1 MPRPGIVKVSVR
13 QDTRA
18 RLSTAE
24 IIAVGTELLT
34 PFRSDTNSLFLT
46 ARLNDLGIV
55 VRRKSIVGDDA
66 VELGRAVRE
75 ALTRV
80 DLLVVCGG
88 LGPTDDD
95 RTRETVADVL
105 GLTLTEDASIVDRLR
120 TRFAARGWTMP
131 DNNRRQALVPDG
143 AVVLEN
149 PRGTAPG
156 LWLDSGDRVVVLLP
170 GPPRELEP
178 MFTAVAQGRLSTRAV
193 SERLYRRVLQVAGR
207 GESHVEELTQPIY
220 TRWEHAEPPVATTV
234 LASPGLV
241 ELHLSTRAA
250 SQDDAQA
257 VLDAATDEL
266 ATVLRNHLFS
276 TDGRSLSEVVGE
288 LLQRDGFRVAVG
300 ESCTGGLV
308 TARLVDVP
316 GSSRYVETGVIA
328 YSDEVKRTVLGV
340 KPELLKTQGA
350 VSEAVAVAMAEGVRR
365 LGATDIGV
373 GVTGVAGPGGGS
385 DEKPVGTVCFGVV
398 GPGSERESR
407 TARFPGDRVMV
418 RRQATQTALDLL
430 RRVLLRRARERA
442 TVRGG

>member
-1 MPRPGIVKVSVR
+1 MTGSASLAGV
-13 QDTRA
+13 

-46 ARLNDLGIV
+46 ARLNELGIV

-66 VELGRAVRE
+66 AALGPAVRD
-75 ALTRV
+75 ALARA

-105 GLTLTEDASIVDRLR
+105 GRTLKEDASIVERLR
-120 TRFAARGWTMP
+120 VRFAARGWTMP
-131 DNNRRQALVPDG
+131 ENNRRQALVPAG
-143 AVVLEN
+143 AVVLDN

-156 LWLDSGDRVVVLLP
+156 LWLETGDRVVVLLP

-178 MFTAVAQGRLSTRAV
+178 MFTAVARTRLSARAV
-193 SERLYRRVLQVAGR
+193 PERLYRRVLRVTGL
-207 GESHVEELTQPIY
+207 GESHVEEMTHPVY
-220 TRWEHAEPPVATTV
+220 DRWRQAEPPVATTV

-241 ELHLSTRAA
+241 ELHLSTRAV
-250 SQDDAQA
+250 SQDAAGA
-257 VLDAATDEL
+257 VLDAATAEL
-266 ATVLRNHLFS
+266 AAVLGDHLCS

-288 LLQRDGFRVAVG
+288 LLRRDGFRVAVG

-308 TARLVDVP
+308 IARLVDVP
-316 GSSRYVETGVIA
+316 GSSSYVETGVIA
-328 YSDEVKRTVLGV
+328 YSNEVKRTVLGV
-340 KPELLKTQGA
+340 DPGLLKTHGA
-350 VSEAVAVAMAEGVRR
+350 VSEAVAVAMAEGARQV
-365 LGATDIGV
+365 GATDIGI

-398 GPGSERESR
+398 GPASEREAR
-407 TARFPGDRVMV
+407 TVRFPGDRAMI
-418 RRQATQTALDLL
+418 RRQATGAALDLL
-430 RRVLLRRARERA
+430 RRVLLRRKRKRA
-442 TVRGG
+442 TVRGGRSG

>member
-105 GLTLTEDASIVDRLR
+105 GRTLTEDASIVDRLR

-178 MFTAVAQGRLSTRAV
+178 MFTAVAHTRLSTRAV
-193 SERLYRRVLQVAGR
+193 PERLYRRVLQVAGR

-241 ELHLSTRAA
+241 ELHLSTRAT

-266 ATVLRNHLFS
+266 AAVLGNHLFS

-340 KPELLKTQGA
+340 DPELLKIQGA

-365 LGATDIGV
+365 LGATDIGI

-385 DEKPVGTVCFGVV
+385 DDKPVGTVCFGVV

-407 TARFPGDRVMV
+407 TARFPGDRVMI

>member
-1 MPRPGIVKVSVR
+1 M
-13 QDTRA
+13 
-18 RLSTAE
+18 STAE

-105 GLTLTEDASIVDRLR
+105 GRTLTEDASIVDRLR

-178 MFTAVAQGRLSTRAV
+178 MFTAVAHTRLSTRAV
-193 SERLYRRVLQVAGR
+193 PERLYRRVLQVAGR

-266 ATVLRNHLFS
+266 AAVLGNHLFS

-328 YSDEVKRTVLGV
+328 YSDAVKRTVLGV
-340 KPELLKTQGA
+340 APELLKTQGA
-350 VSEAVAVAMAEGVRR
+350 VSEAVAVSMAEGVRR

-385 DEKPVGTVCFGVV
+385 DQKPVGTVCFGVV
-398 GPGSERESR
+398 GPGSERKSR

-442 TVRGG
+442 TVRGD

>member
-1 MPRPGIVKVSVR
+1 MTSSQSSTG
-13 QDTRA
+13 A

-46 ARLNDLGIV
+46 ARLNELGIV

-66 VELGRAVRE
+66 VDLGPAVRD
-75 ALTRV
+75 ALARA

-95 RTRETVADVL
+95 LTRETVADVL
-105 GLTLTEDASIVDRLR
+105 GRTMTEDPSIVEHIR

-131 DNNRRQALVPDG
+131 ESNRRQASVPDG
-143 AVVLEN
+143 AVVLLN

-156 LWLDSGDRVVVLLP
+156 LWLEIGDRVVVLLP

-178 MFTAVAQGRLSTRAV
+178 MFTTLADARLASRAAP
-193 SERLYRRVLQVAGR
+193 ERLYRRVLRVTGR
-207 GESHVEELTQPIY
+207 GESHVEELTHPVY
-220 TRWEHAEPPVATTV
+220 DRWRQAEPPVVTTV

-250 SQDDAQA
+250 SRDAA
-257 VLDAATDEL
+257 LRVLDAATGEL
-266 ATVLRNHLFS
+266 AAVLGDHLFS

-288 LLQRDGFRVAVG
+288 LLHRDGLRVAVG

-308 TARLVDVP
+308 TARLVDIP
-316 GSSRYVETGVIA
+316 GSSSYVEAGVVA
-328 YSDEVKRTVLGV
+328 YSNEVKRTVLGV
-340 KPELLKTQGA
+340 DPVSLMTDGA
-350 VSEAVAVAMAEGVRR
+350 VSEAVAVSMAEGARR
-365 LGATDIGV
+365 VGATDIGV

-385 DEKPVGTVCFGVV
+385 DEKPVGTVCVGVA
-398 GPGSERESR
+398 GPGREREAR
-407 TARFPGDRVMV
+407 TVRFPGDRAMI
-418 RRQATQTALDLL
+418 RTQATQTALDLL
-430 RRVLLRRARERA
+430 RRVLLRRMRERA
-442 TVRGG
+442 TVRGD

>member
-1 MPRPGIVKVSVR
+1 MTLVPSSAV
-13 QDTRA
+13 A
-18 RLSTAE
+18 WLSTAE

-46 ARLNDLGIV
+46 ARLNELGIV

-66 VELGRAVRE
+66 ADLGPAVRD
-75 ALTRV
+75 ALDRV

-95 RTRETVADVL
+95 LTRETVAAVL
-105 GLTLTEDASIVDRLR
+105 GRTLREDPAIVEHLR

-131 DNNRRQALVPDG
+131 ENNRRQATVPDG
-143 AVVLEN
+143 AIVLDN

-156 LWLDSGDRVVVLLP
+156 LWLETGDRVVVLLP

-178 MFTAVAQGRLSTRAV
+178 MFTALAHTRLSRRAAP
-193 SERLYRRVLQVAGR
+193 ERLYRRVLRVTGR
-207 GESHVEELTQPIY
+207 GESHVEEMTQPVY
-220 TRWEHAEPPVATTV
+220 DRWRHVEPPVMTTV

-241 ELHLSTRAA
+241 ELHLSTRATSRDEA
-250 SQDDAQA
+250 LG
-257 VLDAATDEL
+257 VLDAATGEL
-266 ATVLRNHLFS
+266 AAVLGNHLFS

-308 TARLVDVP
+308 TARLVDIP
-316 GSSRYVETGVIA
+316 GSSSYVETGVVA
-328 YSDEVKRTVLGV
+328 YSNEVKRRVLGV
-340 KPELLKTQGA
+340 DPVLLTTGA
-350 VSEAVAVAMAEGVRR
+350 VSEAVAVAMAEGARR
-365 LGATDIGV
+365 VGATDIGI

-385 DEKPVGTVCFGVV
+385 DEKPVGTVCVAVV
-398 GPGSERESR
+398 GPGSEREAR
-407 TARFPGDRVMV
+407 TARFPGDRAMI
-418 RRQATQTALDLL
+418 RRLATQTALDLL
-430 RRVLLRRARERA
+430 RRVLLRRMSERA

>member
-1 MPRPGIVKVSVR
+1 MTGSASLAGV
-13 QDTRA
+13 

-46 ARLNDLGIV
+46 ARLNELGIV

-66 VELGRAVRE
+66 AALGPAVRD
-75 ALTRV
+75 ALARA

-105 GLTLTEDASIVDRLR
+105 GRTLREDASIVERLR
-120 TRFAARGWTMP
+120 VRFAARGWTMP
-131 DNNRRQALVPDG
+131 ENNRRQALVPAG
-143 AVVLEN
+143 AVVLDN

-156 LWLDSGDRVVVLLP
+156 LWLETGDRVVVLLP

-178 MFTAVAQGRLSTRAV
+178 MFTAVARTRLSARAV
-193 SERLYRRVLQVAGR
+193 PERLYRRVLRVTGL
-207 GESHVEELTQPIY
+207 GESHVEEMTHPVY
-220 TRWEHAEPPVATTV
+220 DRWRQAEPPVATTV

-241 ELHLSTRAA
+241 ELHLSTRAV
-250 SQDDAQA
+250 SQDAAGA
-257 VLDAATDEL
+257 VLDAATAEL
-266 ATVLRNHLFS
+266 AAVLGDHLCS

-288 LLQRDGFRVAVG
+288 LLRRDGFRVAVG

-308 TARLVDVP
+308 IARLVDVP
-316 GSSRYVETGVIA
+316 GSSSYVETGVIA
-328 YSDEVKRTVLGV
+328 YSNEVKRTVLGV
-340 KPELLKTQGA
+340 DPGLLKTHGA
-350 VSEAVAVAMAEGVRR
+350 VSEAVAVAMAEGARQV
-365 LGATDIGV
+365 GATDIGI

-398 GPGSERESR
+398 GPASEREAR
-407 TARFPGDRVMV
+407 TVRFPGDRAMI
-418 RRQATQTALDLL
+418 RRQATGAALDLL
-430 RRVLLRRARERA
+430 RRVLLRRKRKRA
-442 TVRGG
+442 TVRGGRSG